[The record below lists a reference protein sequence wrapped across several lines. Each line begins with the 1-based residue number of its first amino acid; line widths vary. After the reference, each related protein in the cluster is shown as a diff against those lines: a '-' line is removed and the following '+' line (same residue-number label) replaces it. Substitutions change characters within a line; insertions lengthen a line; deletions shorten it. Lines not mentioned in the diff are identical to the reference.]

1 MEMGDRRLGTSER
14 KTHRELNGSPEAA
27 QQTSYTLK
35 TNKTQ
40 PVGEKLKDHEIKRT
54 H

>member
-1 MEMGDRRLGTSER
+1 METQRQHGKFT
-14 KTHRELNGSPEAA
+14 
-27 QQTSYTLK
+27 QYTLK

-40 PVGEKLKDHEIKRT
+40 PVGEKVKDPDIKRT